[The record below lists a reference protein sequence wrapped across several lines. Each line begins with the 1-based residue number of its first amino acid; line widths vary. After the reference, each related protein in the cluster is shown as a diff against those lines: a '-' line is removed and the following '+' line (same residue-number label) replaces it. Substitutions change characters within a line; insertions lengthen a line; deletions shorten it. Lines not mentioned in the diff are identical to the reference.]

1 MKIIKFI
8 LKLIGGLVALSV
20 VVGIIAF
27 NWDAI
32 EFQYNKLFWE
42 PNATTAGGVSLGDS
56 RSDVIFKKGLP
67 DVDITAVG
75 LIIYKME
82 YSDQN
87 ELEIKFTEDG
97 IVEGIYNHRS
107 LEIPFD
113 TVEEMKELLKSQSID
128 ALIQDPR
135 EGFHRNNPWYDGRS
149 TMHDYSIIDAPIGG
163 SVLLSEVIY
172 DAVKRHHIWSN
183 VNGEFAKL
191 KISEVLTLF

>member
-8 LKLIGGLVALSV
+8 PKLIGGLVALSV

-113 TVEEMKELLKSQSID
+113 TVEEMKEILGEEDVFVTTEDLVT
-128 ALIQDPR
+128 R
-135 EGFHRNNPWYDGRS
+135 RY
-149 TMHDYSIIDAPIGG
+149 
-163 SVLLSEVIY
+163 IY
-172 DAVKRHHIWSN
+172 LEWN
-183 VNGEFAKL
+183 VSYNFEQE
-191 KISEVLTLF
+191 SLTVYILASFDSSGYAILEI